1 MSLGLVALLALA
13 VQAQDFSDQPGAK
26 STATLRLEQVS
37 ARPGDTVWA
46 GVHLVIPAPWHTYW
60 VNHGGGGEAPS
71 VKWQLPRG
79 VTAGKIHWP
88 LPKKH
93 KSFGSIAYVYEHE
106 VLLLVPLELA
116 KDLKPGQREV
126 RAVVKW
132 LECTD
137 ETCVPGEKHVA
148 AKFEVGAARVAG
160 GDAAL
165 FTKWRAQLPGVMPN
179 LKADWAGPV
188 ADNFWRPLVFR
199 VPLKESKTE
208 VEFFP
213 YLDPKDEFTVQADVE
228 VELGKSFVKLTHQ
241 VESVGKKWPPQV
253 AGVLRVGGKSYE
265 VVLKVGESV
274 GSTDKP
280 DSTFLLAPGPGF
292 GEGQTSQLE
301 LLLDAKQ
308 AKPGQEVMA
317 GVRFRI
323 PEGWHIYHKDPGGP
337 GLPPEFTWVLPK
349 GVEAGEIQWPKHE
362 VFEFGGE
369 KFNGYHDEVM
379 LLVSLRLAEDRV
391 PGPLN
396 LRVNVTWQEC
406 KDICVQGESTLTA
419 KLVVA
424 DKLEPSHAATEI
436 AAWKGKVPVPDS
448 SSGEAKTRVS
458 LVFDHEQAKAGG
470 RVLVGVRFKIPDQWH
485 ISWRNPG
492 DAGETP
498 KIKWDLP
505 EGITVGKLQWPTP
518 EKQAFAERSA
528 AYVYSNELMLMAP
541 LQLSSNVASGKK
553 EIRAQ
558 INWLECNEGCVS
570 GEAVAQ
576 TTLMVGEE
584 ARPGTEAA
592 LLGEWQAKLPL
603 TGEPQGLVA
612 RLGAGDGEGIKA
624 LRIELPA
631 EKGAKY
637 DFYPYQDDQYE
648 VLAPTDTEVKSDLVA
663 LLKQVKKSGEDWP
676 TQISGLL
683 VKTDADNTVKSNEVT
698 LQVGGPVGAKSRVTL
713 LLDVDQAR
721 SGDTVLAGVHFK
733 IPPKWHIFWKNPGD
747 LGEAPKI
754 QWQLPKGVSAGE
766 VQWPQ
771 HELYEQMGYRQNVY
785 HDEVMLI
792 VPLDLSKDLKPGEL
806 QLSAEVAWQE
816 CEVAC
821 VQGKANVSASLLV
834 GVESKP
840 SAAASQITEWQ
851 GKVPASG
858 DGFGVVDWS
867 QLGGML
873 LLAFAGGL
881 ILNLMPCVLPVIALK
896 VMGFVNQRKEEP
908 GHARRLGIIYGLGVI
923 FSFLLMAGLL
933 LSVRAGAG
941 GETWGMQMQ
950 NKWFLLFLTVLMT
963 LVALNLFGV
972 FEITLGGSAMTK
984 ADSVARKEGTLGA
997 FANGMLMVALATPC
1011 LAPMLGTAIGFALT
1025 QPALVVVLMFATV
1038 AVGLALPYVILS
1050 FKPDW
1055 LRFLPQ
1061 PGAWMESF
1069 KNAMGFPMLAAAIWL
1084 STLAAGKLGEAG
1096 GLRVGILMVLVAMA
1110 AWIFGQFIQRGTSR
1124 RGLAGFFALAAS
1136 GAAAACLF
1144 VFQDKLDWKPWSEAA
1159 VAEARAAGHPV
1170 MVDFTAD
1177 WCLTCK
1183 LNKRSSIEIDSVR
1196 KKVESV
1202 GAIVFKGDFTDKNP
1216 GMAAFIKSFGR
1227 PGVPLVLVY
1236 SPNKDTK
1243 PQILP
1248 ELLRPGLVLAA
1259 LEKAAANSS
1268 GPTDAPDPVKPD
1280 QSAPKIPNPM
1290 GPSDISWGEWS
1301 VESVAKAQS
1310 KGMPVLVDFTA
1321 DWCAPCKHIEKTAIN
1336 VPIVRKKLAQLKVMA
1351 LKADYTGK
1359 GKVILEEMN
1368 RFGRAGPPLV
1378 LVYPPKERAKPIV
1391 MPQVFTSKDLLKKL
1405 DQAVGAGSEA
1415 QKNLESAEASAKP
1428 RR

>member
-1 MSLGLVALLALA
+1 MSLGLVALLMLA
-13 VQAQDFSDQPGAK
+13 AQAQDLPDQPGSK
-26 STATLRLEQVS
+26 SEATLRLEQAT

-46 GVHLVIPAPWHTYW
+46 GLHLVIPKPWHTYW
-60 VNHGGGGEAPS
+60 VNHGGVGEAPS

-93 KSFGSIAYVYEHE
+93 ESFGSIAYVYERE
-106 VLLLVPLELA
+106 TLLLVPLKLA
-116 KDLKPGQREV
+116 EDLKPGQHEIK
-126 RAVVKW
+126 AVVKW

-148 AKFEVGAARVAG
+148 ARFEVGAAEVAG
-160 GDAAL
+160 GDTAL
-165 FTKWRAQLPGVMPN
+165 FTKWRGRLPGVMPN
-179 LKADWAGPV
+179 LQAEWAGPV
-188 ADNFWRPLVFR
+188 ADNSWRPLAFR
-199 VPLKESKTE
+199 VPLKDAGDK

-213 YLDPKDEFTVQADVE
+213 YLDPKDEFMVQAE
-228 VELGKSFVKLTHQ
+228 VKEDRGNGYVKLTQQ
-241 VESVGKKWPPQV
+241 VESVEQKWPAQV
-253 AGVLRVGGKSYE
+253 PGVMRVGDKGYE
-265 VVLKVGESV
+265 VVLKVDEPAT
-274 GSTDKP
+274 GSADKP
-280 DSTFLLAPGPGF
+280 GSTFLLAPGLGYSDS
-292 GEGQTSQLE
+292 QTSQLE

-308 AKPGQEVMA
+308 AKPGQTVMA
-317 GVRFRI
+317 GVRFKI
-323 PEGWHIYHKDPGGP
+323 PAGWHIYYKDPGGP
-337 GLPPEFTWVLPK
+337 GLPPEFTWVLPE
-349 GVEAGEIQWPKHE
+349 GIEVGEIQWPTHE
-362 VFEFGGE
+362 VFESGGE
-369 KFNGYHDEVM
+369 KINGYHDEVM
-379 LLVSLRLAEDRV
+379 LLVPLKLAESRA
-391 PGPLN
+391 PGPLD
-396 LRVNVTWQEC
+396 LRVNVAWQEC
-406 KDICVQGESTLTA
+406 KEICVQGESSLVV

-424 DKLEPSHAATEI
+424 EETLPSASAAEI
-436 AAWKGKVPVPDS
+436 AVWQRKVPEAKEFDKATKAP
-448 SSGEAKTRVS
+448 GEADEDK
-458 LVFDHEQAKAGG
+458 K
-470 RVLVGVRFKIPDQWH
+470 
-485 ISWRNPG
+485 
-492 DAGETP
+492 
-498 KIKWDLP
+498 P
-505 EGITVGKLQWPTP
+505 EI
-518 EKQAFAERSA
+518 
-528 AYVYSNELMLMAP
+528 
-541 LQLSSNVASGKK
+541 
-553 EIRAQ
+553 
-558 INWLECNEGCVS
+558 
-570 GEAVAQ
+570 
-576 TTLMVGEE
+576 
-584 ARPGTEAA
+584 
-592 LLGEWQAKLPL
+592 
-603 TGEPQGLVA
+603 
-612 RLGAGDGEGIKA
+612 
-624 LRIELPA
+624 
-631 EKGAKY
+631 
-637 DFYPYQDDQYE
+637 
-648 VLAPTDTEVKSDLVA
+648 
-663 LLKQVKKSGEDWP
+663 
-676 TQISGLL
+676 
-683 VKTDADNTVKSNEVT
+683 
-698 LQVGGPVGAKSRVTL
+698 VGAKTKITL
-713 LLDVDQAR
+713 VLNSVQAR
-721 SGDTVLAGVHFK
+721 QGDVVLAGVHFK

-754 QWQLPKGVSAGE
+754 QWRLPKGVSAGD
-766 VQWPQ
+766 VQWPK

-792 VPLDLSKDLKPGEL
+792 VPLMLSSDLQTGEL
-806 QLSAEVAWQE
+806 QLGAKVTWQE

-821 VQGKANVSASLLV
+821 VQGKADISASLLV
-834 GVESKP
+834 GVENNS
-840 SAAASQITEWQ
+840 SAAAPQIKEWQ
-851 GKVPASG
+851 AKVPASG
-858 DGFGVVDWS
+858 GGFGTVDWS

-923 FSFLLMAGLL
+923 FSFLIMAGLL
-933 LSVRAGAG
+933 LGVRAGAG

-972 FEITLGGSAMTK
+972 FEITLGGSTMTK
-984 ADSVARKEGTLGA
+984 ADSAARKEGTLGA

-1096 GLRVGILMVLVAMA
+1096 GLRVGLLMVSVALA

-1196 KKVESV
+1196 EKVESS

-1216 GMAAFIKSFGR
+1216 GMATFIKSFGR

-1236 SPNKDTK
+1236 SPDKDAK

-1248 ELLRPGLVLAA
+1248 ELLTPGLVLAA
-1259 LEKAAANSS
+1259 LDKAAANSS
-1268 GPTDAPDPVKPD
+1268 GPIDAPDPAKPD
-1280 QSAPKIPNPM
+1280 QSVPKTPNPIV
-1290 GPSDISWGEWS
+1290 PAEISWGEWS
-1301 VESVAKAQS
+1301 AEFVAKTQA

-1321 DWCAPCKHIEKTAIN
+1321 DWCAPCKHIEKTVIN
-1336 VPIVRKKLAQLKVMA
+1336 VPIVREKLAQLKVMA
-1351 LKADYTGK
+1351 LKADYTDK
-1359 GKVILEEMN
+1359 GKVILEEMH
-1368 RFGRAGPPLV
+1368 RFDRPGPPLV
-1378 LVYPPKERAKPIV
+1378 LVYPPIENAKPIV
-1391 MPQVFTSKDLLKKL
+1391 MPQVFTSKDLLKAL
-1405 DQAVGAGSEA
+1405 DQAVGEGSEV
-1415 QKNLESAEASAKP
+1415 QKDLESAEASAKP
-1428 RR
+1428 RD